1 MKDWLK
7 KHYVGLTAGVIA
19 VVALAASVKSCNGNE
34 AVSARVDGVEATVD
48 TLGMVQH
55 QIIESIENHESR
67 ISSNLR
73 EINNLKTRMSAAE
86 DSIEAHRADI
96 DSLKLRV
103 DTVEMRTD
111 SLTAR
116 VDTIAQRQEKCP
128 CINPKPAKKPAQRPT
143 RPNNVPAPVKPDTV
157 IVVKEVP
164 VVAPAVQNANGCGD
178 DQNANVVI
186 NGNNNTVTISNNGN
200 ANSADTTKTVTR
212 RVVATAETKLTVNTY
227 VTRQSYCK

>member
-34 AVSARVDGVEATVD
+34 AVNDRVDGLEATVD
-48 TLGMVQH
+48 TLGMVQ
-55 QIIESIENHESR
+55 QTIIETVNNHESR

-73 EINNLKTRMSAAE
+73 EINALKTRMSAVE
-86 DSIEAHRADI
+86 DSIDVHREEI

-103 DTVEMRTD
+103 DTVKMRTD
-111 SLTAR
+111 SLAGR
-116 VDTIAQRQEKCP
+116 VDTIVKRQEKCP
-128 CINPKPAKKPAQRPT
+128 CINPKPSKQPAKRPA
-143 RPNNVPAPVKPDTV
+143 RPNNVPAPAKPDTV
-157 IVVKEVP
+157 VVVVKETP
-164 VVAPAVQNANGCGD
+164 TQQANGCGD

-186 NGNNNTVTISNNGN
+186 HGNNNTVSISNNGN
-200 ANSADTTKTVTR
+200 KAAVDTTKTTTR
-212 RVVATAETKLTVNTY
+212 RVVATATSTLTVNTY